1 MKKIIAVLGL
11 LAAAQEGHA
20 LAATFDVTNGQTVT
34 TAQTLASG
42 QTGTIETGGKLS
54 LAGSAVAISVTGN
67 ATIQNYGMLL
77 DTGTG
82 RAIRDNTGGL
92 TLTLTNNV
100 GAVIQTADADVIQ
113 MNKANSNVTVYNY
126 GTMTS
131 LNASAGGS
139 QAIDFNAITTG
150 SNSLY
155 NYSTGVLQANEADA
169 VRPGVNGFVY
179 NDGLIKSTNNP
190 GSTDGSDGIDAQT
203 NSGIT
208 VVNATTGTATVA
220 GTGTIEGARHGITG
234 GNTDVTT
241 SGAYVLN
248 VTNNLGGTIQGD
260 NGSGINIDG
269 FNANEV
275 VTVVNHGTI
284 TGNGV
289 SSDGDGVD
297 VDGLVN
303 ITNTGTIQSLHA
315 YNDASE
321 GVTVGGGTIVNSGT
335 IVGLNSA
342 TNADGTANT
351 GVGRGI
357 TLAGIDKDPTTGLPI
372 PIEGI
377 YGNTSVTNSGLI
389 RGQTDSG
396 IAVTGAANAF
406 TVSITN
412 LASGTIEGG
421 GATAAAITTGGNN
434 ATVINYGTITAD
446 SSNLAV
452 DLGSGNSSL
461 QILGGTAAVNGNI
474 SGGTG
479 SSALTITPG
488 TGNSFNYSG
497 DISNFSS
504 VAIGAGTVTL
514 SGSNTY
520 AGATTVTGGTL
531 SVAADTN
538 LGAASST
545 LNLDGGT
552 LQVTGTAFNSTT
564 RNITLGSAGG
574 GLDIADASNT
584 FTLSQALSGT
594 GSLTKLGAGTLL
606 LSGANTYSGGTT
618 VSAGTLQGDTNSL
631 QGNITDNATLA
642 FDQSTDGSFAGGVSG
657 TGTLSKSGAG
667 TLTLTGANSY
677 SGDTTISLGTL
688 QGDTSSLQGNIADNA
703 ALIFNQA
710 NDGTFAGA
718 ISGTGTFTKTGT
730 GGLTL
735 NGASSLTGASE
746 IQDGEVFIGGDNAHA
761 SASIG
766 GDVTVDSNSTL
777 GGFGTIGGNVLVQTD
792 GHLSPGNGTVVGT
805 LSVNGNLTLAQNSQ
819 LDFAFGTP
827 GASFNTYG
835 TGDSVKV
842 GGNLALNGSVLN
854 ISNAGGFGPGLY
866 NLFSYAGT
874 LTETNGGITLGNIQ
888 SGNFAIQN
896 LTGNK
901 QINLLDTTGATLNFW
916 NANGLASGTQ
926 AGGGRGTWTTTSLNW
941 TNATGSV
948 TSTMQPQPGFAIFG
962 GAPGTVAVSNSTG
975 AVSAT
980 GIQFASNGYS
990 LTGDTLTLIGSNGA
1004 APIIRVGD
1012 GSSAGSSDTATIG
1025 DVIAGTAGLDK
1036 ADLGTLVLTGNN
1048 TYSGGTTIGG
1058 GSLSVSKD
1066 ASLGNAG
1073 SALTL
1078 DGGTLQVTGTGF
1090 ASTTRNITLG
1100 NAGGGFD
1107 IADAGNSFTVTQA
1120 LGGSGALAKLGAGT
1134 LVLSGAN
1141 SYTGGTTIS
1150 AGTLQGNSSSLQ
1162 GNIVDNAALAFDQDT
1177 DGTYAGVVSGSGSL
1191 TKSGSST
1198 LTLSGANSY
1207 TGGTTI
1213 NAGTL
1218 QGDSTSLQGN
1228 ITDNAALVFN
1238 QSNDGTFAG
1247 TLAGSGV
1254 LTKSGSATLTV
1265 DGSNPFV
1272 GATNVASGAL
1282 IVGDA
1287 SHTNASLGG
1296 TVTVASG
1303 ATIGGIGS
1311 IGSLNLLG
1319 TIAPGNN
1326 EGIGNFT
1333 VSGNAVLQSG
1343 SAYRID
1349 ALPNGSSDRIVV
1361 GGSASLLGGSALALA
1376 QTGSWAPSTTY
1387 TVLTA
1392 NGGVSGTFGS
1402 VSSNFAF
1409 LTPSLSYTANAVNLT
1424 LLRNDVGFADI
1435 AQTPNQRA
1443 TAGALGA
1450 VGSTG
1455 PLYGALVTLD
1465 AASARSAFDQLSGES
1480 YASTKT
1486 ALIDDSRYVRDAII
1500 RHLIGASNG
1509 ADGVQNSSADGVT
1522 AWTSAWGY
1530 SGDHDSNGN
1539 AARLIDNGGG
1549 LLVGADL
1556 AVGSNTRFGAV
1567 VGYGENTAD
1576 VSDRN
1581 ASARTDST
1589 SLGIYGSTS
1598 FGAFALR
1605 GGADYAWQD
1614 VDSTRRIGFDTYTDR
1629 LSADY
1634 HARTAQAFVEG
1645 GYRIDVSQSQQLE
1658 PFLNLARVQ
1667 LQTDG
1672 VHESGGAA
1680 ALDVAGDHTDVNTAT
1695 LGLRDTW
1702 LIDSAA
1708 GGIRT
1713 YASLGFQQGWG
1724 DLTPTTNMRFASGSD
1739 SFAISGVPVAQHALA
1754 ANFGLSFP
1762 IARNATVDASYLG
1775 QFASHAQD
1783 QAARVSL
1790 QVRF

>member
-269 FNANEV
+269 FNANEL

-389 RGQTDSG
+389 RGQTTSG

-406 TVSITN
+406 TVDITN
-412 LASGTIEGG
+412 LAGGTIEGG
-421 GATAAAITTGGNN
+421 GTTAAAITTGGNN

-461 QILGGTAAVNGNI
+461 QILGGTAAINGNI

-514 SGSNTY
+514 
-520 AGATTVTGGTL
+520 AG
-531 SVAADTN
+531 
-538 LGAASST
+538 
-545 LNLDGGT
+545 
-552 LQVTGTAFNSTT
+552 
-564 RNITLGSAGG
+564 I
-574 GLDIADASNT
+574 
-584 FTLSQALSGT
+584 
-594 GSLTKLGAGTLL
+594 
-606 LSGANTYSGGTT
+606 
-618 VSAGTLQGDTNSL
+618 
-631 QGNITDNATLA
+631 
-642 FDQSTDGSFAGGVSG
+642 
-657 TGTLSKSGAG
+657 
-667 TLTLTGANSY
+667 
-677 SGDTTISLGTL
+677 
-688 QGDTSSLQGNIADNA
+688 
-703 ALIFNQA
+703 
-710 NDGTFAGA
+710 
-718 ISGTGTFTKTGT
+718 ISG
-730 GGLTL
+730 
-735 NGASSLTGASE
+735 NGA
-746 IQDGEVFIGGDNAHA
+746 
-761 SASIG
+761 
-766 GDVTVDSNSTL
+766 
-777 GGFGTIGGNVLVQTD
+777 
-792 GHLSPGNGTVVGT
+792 
-805 LSVNGNLTLAQNSQ
+805 
-819 LDFAFGTP
+819 
-827 GASFNTYG
+827 
-835 TGDSVKV
+835 
-842 GGNLALNGSVLN
+842 
-854 ISNAGGFGPGLY
+854 
-866 NLFSYAGT
+866 
-874 LTETNGGITLGNIQ
+874 
-888 SGNFAIQN
+888 
-896 LTGNK
+896 
-901 QINLLDTTGATLNFW
+901 
-916 NANGLASGTQ
+916 
-926 AGGGRGTWTTTSLNW
+926 
-941 TNATGSV
+941 
-948 TSTMQPQPGFAIFG
+948 
-962 GAPGTVAVSNSTG
+962 
-975 AVSAT
+975 
-980 GIQFASNGYS
+980 
-990 LTGDTLTLIGSNGA
+990 
-1004 APIIRVGD
+1004 
-1012 GSSAGSSDTATIG
+1012 
-1025 DVIAGTAGLDK
+1025 
-1036 ADLGTLVLTGNN
+1036 
-1048 TYSGGTTIGG
+1048 
-1058 GSLSVSKD
+1058 
-1066 ASLGNAG
+1066 
-1073 SALTL
+1073 
-1078 DGGTLQVTGTGF
+1078 
-1090 ASTTRNITLG
+1090 
-1100 NAGGGFD
+1100 
-1107 IADAGNSFTVTQA
+1107 
-1120 LGGSGALAKLGAGT
+1120 
-1134 LVLSGAN
+1134 
-1141 SYTGGTTIS
+1141 
-1150 AGTLQGNSSSLQ
+1150 
-1162 GNIVDNAALAFDQDT
+1162 
-1177 DGTYAGVVSGSGSL
+1177 L
-1191 TKSGSST
+1191 TKSGSGT
-1198 LTLSGANSY
+1198 LT
-1207 TGGTTI
+1207 I
-1213 NAGTL
+1213 
-1218 QGDSTSLQGN
+1218 
-1228 ITDNAALVFN
+1228 
-1238 QSNDGTFAG
+1238 DG
-1247 TLAGSGV
+1247 S
-1254 LTKSGSATLTV
+1254 
-1265 DGSNPFV
+1265 SNPFT

-1282 IVGDA
+1282 IVGDD
-1287 SHTNASLGG
+1287 SHANASLGG

-1349 ALPNGSSDRIVV
+1349 ALPNGISDRIVV

-1486 ALIDDSRYVRDAII
+1486 ALIDDSRYVRDAIN

>member
-100 GAVIQTADADVIQ
+100 GATIQTADADVIQ

-155 NYSTGVLQANEADA
+155 NYSTGVIQANEADA

-208 VVNATTGTATVA
+208 VVNATTGTASVA

-241 SGAYVLN
+241 SGAYMLN

-269 FNANEV
+269 FNGNEL

-289 SSDGDGVD
+289 SGDGDGVD

-315 YNDASE
+315 YNDTSE

-389 RGQTDSG
+389 RGQTTSG

-406 TVSITN
+406 TVDITN
-412 LASGTIEGG
+412 LAGGTIEGG
-421 GATAAAITTGGNN
+421 GTTAAAITTGGNN

-461 QILGGTAAVNGNI
+461 QILGGTAAINGNI

-514 SGSNTY
+514 
-520 AGATTVTGGTL
+520 AG
-531 SVAADTN
+531 
-538 LGAASST
+538 
-545 LNLDGGT
+545 
-552 LQVTGTAFNSTT
+552 
-564 RNITLGSAGG
+564 I
-574 GLDIADASNT
+574 
-584 FTLSQALSGT
+584 
-594 GSLTKLGAGTLL
+594 
-606 LSGANTYSGGTT
+606 
-618 VSAGTLQGDTNSL
+618 
-631 QGNITDNATLA
+631 
-642 FDQSTDGSFAGGVSG
+642 
-657 TGTLSKSGAG
+657 
-667 TLTLTGANSY
+667 
-677 SGDTTISLGTL
+677 
-688 QGDTSSLQGNIADNA
+688 
-703 ALIFNQA
+703 
-710 NDGTFAGA
+710 
-718 ISGTGTFTKTGT
+718 ISG
-730 GGLTL
+730 
-735 NGASSLTGASE
+735 NGA
-746 IQDGEVFIGGDNAHA
+746 
-761 SASIG
+761 
-766 GDVTVDSNSTL
+766 
-777 GGFGTIGGNVLVQTD
+777 
-792 GHLSPGNGTVVGT
+792 
-805 LSVNGNLTLAQNSQ
+805 
-819 LDFAFGTP
+819 
-827 GASFNTYG
+827 
-835 TGDSVKV
+835 
-842 GGNLALNGSVLN
+842 
-854 ISNAGGFGPGLY
+854 
-866 NLFSYAGT
+866 
-874 LTETNGGITLGNIQ
+874 
-888 SGNFAIQN
+888 
-896 LTGNK
+896 
-901 QINLLDTTGATLNFW
+901 
-916 NANGLASGTQ
+916 
-926 AGGGRGTWTTTSLNW
+926 
-941 TNATGSV
+941 
-948 TSTMQPQPGFAIFG
+948 
-962 GAPGTVAVSNSTG
+962 
-975 AVSAT
+975 
-980 GIQFASNGYS
+980 
-990 LTGDTLTLIGSNGA
+990 
-1004 APIIRVGD
+1004 
-1012 GSSAGSSDTATIG
+1012 
-1025 DVIAGTAGLDK
+1025 
-1036 ADLGTLVLTGNN
+1036 
-1048 TYSGGTTIGG
+1048 
-1058 GSLSVSKD
+1058 
-1066 ASLGNAG
+1066 
-1073 SALTL
+1073 
-1078 DGGTLQVTGTGF
+1078 
-1090 ASTTRNITLG
+1090 
-1100 NAGGGFD
+1100 
-1107 IADAGNSFTVTQA
+1107 
-1120 LGGSGALAKLGAGT
+1120 
-1134 LVLSGAN
+1134 
-1141 SYTGGTTIS
+1141 
-1150 AGTLQGNSSSLQ
+1150 
-1162 GNIVDNAALAFDQDT
+1162 
-1177 DGTYAGVVSGSGSL
+1177 L
-1191 TKSGSST
+1191 TKSGSGT
-1198 LTLSGANSY
+1198 LT
-1207 TGGTTI
+1207 I
-1213 NAGTL
+1213 
-1218 QGDSTSLQGN
+1218 
-1228 ITDNAALVFN
+1228 
-1238 QSNDGTFAG
+1238 DG
-1247 TLAGSGV
+1247 S
-1254 LTKSGSATLTV
+1254 
-1265 DGSNPFV
+1265 SNPFT

-1282 IVGDA
+1282 IVGDD
-1287 SHTNASLGG
+1287 SHANASLGG

-1349 ALPNGSSDRIVV
+1349 ALPNGISDRIVV

-1486 ALIDDSRYVRDAII
+1486 ALIDDSRYVRDAIN

-1724 DLTPTTNMRFASGSD
+1724 DLTPTTSMRFASGSD

-1754 ANFGLSFP
+1754 ANVGLSFP

-1783 QAARVSL
+1783 QAVRVSL